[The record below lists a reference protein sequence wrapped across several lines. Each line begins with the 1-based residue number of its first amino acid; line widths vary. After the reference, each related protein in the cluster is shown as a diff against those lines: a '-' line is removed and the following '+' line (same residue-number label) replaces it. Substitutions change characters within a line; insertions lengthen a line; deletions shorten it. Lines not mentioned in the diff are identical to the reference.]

1 VPIERYYDTL
11 ARYAFVLAPPANA
24 FDTFRTWEC
33 LAVGAVP
40 VP

>member
-24 FDTFRTWEC
+24 FDTFRTWES